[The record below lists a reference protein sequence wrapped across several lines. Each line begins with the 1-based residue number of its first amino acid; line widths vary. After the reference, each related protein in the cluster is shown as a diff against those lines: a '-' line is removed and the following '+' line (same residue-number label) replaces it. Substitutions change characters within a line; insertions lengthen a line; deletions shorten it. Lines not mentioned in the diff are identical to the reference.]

1 MKRLLLSVLA
11 LAAACGET
19 AKVPPAPLDRFYRP
33 TGLAMHGDRLLVASS
48 NSDLRYDFDEGGSV
62 LAVAP
67 NAAGSNAARL
77 SGVRIPSF
85 AGDLAVADAVACG
98 LDTTLALVPVR
109 GNDAVFALD
118 LGADG
123 TLSCGGG
130 CEVPLS
136 GPFGDPN
143 DIVVACG
150 GGRARAFVG
159 YLRGVDSAAWVSAV
173 DLEELLRVRA
183 GNPTPG
189 AAVVESGTLGLG
201 PVRGMAY
208 DPLKERLW
216 VTGVATSTPT
226 PLRAIE
232 LGSGCSIEREL
243 RDGGCPR
250 RTVATSA
257 LPAGLELRGI
267 ALSNAASNPP
277 IAPGGAEAR
286 RVYLTARAYDTEVAA
301 AAGGRTDDRGGV
313 LVVADL
319 VEGVAGVELRVV
331 RTIEPVG
338 EGAAAVAVLP
348 ARPGQRD
355 VVAAIASDSGELVV
369 YDDQTGELRRFARNA
384 RTGAPLLGHA
394 PWGLAVQPFP
404 AGTESEACLGR
415 PCARIFVGS
424 FGESFVTAIDVPL
437 DAPMSANFAA
447 PGADGL
453 PPIPIGPQ
461 VSP

>member
-1 MKRLLLSVLA
+1 VKRLLFSVLA

-33 TGLAMHGDRLLVASS
+33 TGMAMHGERLLVASS

-67 NAAGSNAARL
+67 NAAGSAAARL

-85 AGDLAVADAVACG
+85 AGDLAVADAAACG

-123 TLSCGGG
+123 TLSCGSG

-143 DIVVACG
+143 AIVVACG

-173 DLEELLRVRA
+173 DLEELLSVRA
-183 GNPTPG
+183 GNPSG
-189 AAVVESGTLGLG
+189 APVVESGTLGLG

-232 LGSGCSIEREL
+232 LGGGCSIEREL

-277 IAPGGAEAR
+277 VAPGGAEAR

-313 LVVADL
+313 LVIADL

-355 VVAAIASDSGELVV
+355 LVAVIASDSGDVLV

-384 RTGAPLLGHA
+384 STGAPLLGHA
-394 PWGLAVQPFP
+394 PWGLAVQPLP
-404 AGTESEACLGR
+404 AGAGSAVCGGAA
-415 PCARIFVGS
+415 CARIFVGS

-437 DAPMSANFAA
+437 DAPMSADFAA
-447 PGADGL
+447 TDAKGL
-453 PPIPIGPQ
+453 PISIGPQ

>member
-1 MKRLLLSVLA
+1 VKRLLFSVLA

-19 AKVPPAPLDRFYRP
+19 SKVPPAPLDRFYRP
-33 TGLAMHGDRLLVASS
+33 TGMAMHGERLLVASS

-67 NAAGSNAARL
+67 NAAGSAAARL

-85 AGDLAVADAVACG
+85 AGDLAVADAAACG
-98 LDTTLALVPVR
+98 LGTTLALVPVR

-118 LGADG
+118 VGADG
-123 TLSCGGG
+123 GLTCAAG
-130 CEVPLS
+130 CEVSLS

-143 DIVVACG
+143 AIVVACG

-183 GNPTPG
+183 GNPSG
-189 AAVVESGTLGLG
+189 APLVESGTLGLG

-216 VTGVATSTPT
+216 VTGVATSSPT

-232 LGSGCSIEREL
+232 LGGGCSIEREL

-277 IAPGGAEAR
+277 IEPGGAEAR

-313 LVVADL
+313 LVIADL

-331 RTIEPVG
+331 RTIERVG

-355 VVAAIASDSGELVV
+355 LVALIASDSGDLLI
-369 YDDQTGELRRFARNA
+369 YDDQTGELKRFARNA
-384 RTGAPLLGHA
+384 KTGAPLLGHA
-394 PWGLAVQPFP
+394 PWGLAVQPLP
-404 AGTESEACLGR
+404 AGTGREPCLGGA
-415 PCARIFVGS
+415 CARIFVGS

-437 DAPMSANFAA
+437 DAPMSADFAA
-447 PGADGL
+447 YDENGL
-453 PPIPIGPQ
+453 PDPIGPQ